1 MVANLCAD
9 SLLVL
14 KRNSDLYRAAQEAL
28 TFIERVP
35 DSLFDSGD
43 KAAVEDDLRVV
54 TPAGLMPRCTE
65 SNPTLGRCDR
75 LEGHASAHHVYGW
88 WWKED
93 DVREDITE
101 THDGT

>member
-1 MVANLCAD
+1 MTTHSWPCGEWDA
-9 SLLVL
+9 
-14 KRNSDLYRAAQEAL
+14 EAR
-28 TFIERVP
+28 EH
-35 DSLFDSGD
+35 
-43 KAAVEDDLRVV
+43 VV